1 MDPNPATNEPVYERL
16 AYEAALRRSIS
27 RRGSST
33 NCGVGRACCSQ
44 RHRLRLRFLG
54 ERRSPDT
61 LSVGS
66 PLSRWSL
73 SCLRLGQACTCSC
86 LRPASSSLRWSAP
99 DCTRGFTNLGTTL
112 GEVYR
117 RLAYDLDRFWDDNDV
132 ELQKLFR
139 AFRLAA
145 LGLSAEIVILIAM
158 VSDSLL

>member
-1 MDPNPATNEPVYERL
+1 M
-16 AYEAALRRSIS
+16 
-27 RRGSST
+27 
-33 NCGVGRACCSQ
+33 
-44 RHRLRLRFLG
+44 
-54 ERRSPDT
+54 
-61 LSVGS
+61 
-66 PLSRWSL
+66 
-73 SCLRLGQACTCSC
+73 
-86 LRPASSSLRWSAP
+86 RWSAP